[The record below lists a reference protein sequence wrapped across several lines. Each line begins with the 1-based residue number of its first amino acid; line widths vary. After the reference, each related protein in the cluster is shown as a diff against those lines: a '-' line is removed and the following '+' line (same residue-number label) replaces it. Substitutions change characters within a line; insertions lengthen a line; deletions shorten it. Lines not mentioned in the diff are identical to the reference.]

1 MGVRV
6 AFVGV
11 GGIAQ
16 THLKALSANKHA
28 EVVAACDVVLERAE
42 AAGQTYG
49 LKAYNDVDLMLE
61 REKPDALF
69 ICVPPFAHA
78 DLEEKAASRG
88 IHLMVEKP
96 LGLDIDIIRSKAA
109 AIRQAGILAASGYCL
124 RYQDV
129 AQQAR
134 SYLGGKEIGMVRA
147 HYLCGFVETPWWRD
161 ITKSG
166 GQLVEQATHTVDM
179 TRYLAG
185 EIKSVYARMRFGLLE
200 HKPGASIPSVA
211 TVCLD
216 FESGAVG
223 HIDTSCIQSDWSSS
237 VEVLGRDYKLT
248 LSGRKLTILEG
259 EETSTYESESGSAYQ
274 AQDDAFIEAIR
285 SGDRSLIRSTYDD
298 ALRTAEVTLA
308 ANESALTGIPVAMR
322 GHVYSS

>member
-1 MGVRV
+1 MGVRI
-6 AFVGV
+6 AFAGV

-16 THLKALSANKHA
+16 THLKALGDNEHA
-28 EVVAACDVVLERAE
+28 EVVAACDVVPERAE
-42 AAGQTYG
+42 AAAHAYS
-49 LKAYNDVDLMLE
+49 LKPYSDMDLMLD

-69 ICVPPFAHA
+69 ICVPPFAHG
-78 DLEEKAASRG
+78 DLEEKAAGRG

-96 LGLDIDIIRSKAA
+96 LGLNMEVIRSKASTIA
-109 AIRQAGILAASGYCL
+109 QAGIMASSGYCL
-124 RYQDV
+124 RYQQV
-129 AQQAR
+129 VQHAKE
-134 SYLGGKEIGMVRA
+134 YLHGKTIAMVRA

-161 ITKSG
+161 MTKSG
-166 GQLVEQATHTVDM
+166 GQLVEQATHTVDT

-185 EIKSVYARMRFGLLE
+185 DVKTVYARMNFDLLD

-248 LSGRKLTILEG
+248 LSGRKLTIVEG
-259 EETSTYESESGSAYQ
+259 ERTMVYEGDTASTFQ
-274 AQDDAFIEAIR
+274 AQNDAFIEAIR
-285 SGDRSLIRSTYDD
+285 TGNRSLIRSTYDD

-308 ANESALTGIPVAMR
+308 ANESARSGKPVDMR
-322 GHVYSS
+322 GPIA

>member
-1 MGVRV
+1 MAIRV

-16 THLKALSANKHA
+16 THLKALGANEHA
-28 EVVAACDVVLERAE
+28 EVVAACDVVQERAE

-49 LKAYNDVDLMLE
+49 LKAYTDVDLMLD

-78 DLEEKAASRG
+78 DLEEKAVSRG
-88 IHLMVEKP
+88 IHLLVEKP
-96 LGLDIDIIRSKAA
+96 LGLDIDVIRAKAER
-109 AIRQAGILAASGYCL
+109 IRQAEIIAASGYCL
-124 RYQDV
+124 RYQDI

-134 SYLGGKEIGMVRA
+134 TYLSGKEIGMVRA

-185 EIKSVYARMRFGLLE
+185 DVLSVYARMGFGMLE
-200 HKPGASIPSVA
+200 DKAGASIPSVA

-216 FESGAVG
+216 FESGAIG
-223 HIDTSCIQSDWSSS
+223 HIDTACIQPDWRSAI
-237 VEVLGRDYKLT
+237 EVFGRDYRLT
-248 LSGRKLTILEG
+248 LSGRKLSILEG
-259 EETSTYESESGSAYQ
+259 ETLSEFEGESVSAYK

-298 ALRTAEVTLA
+298 ALKTAEVTLA
-308 ANESALTGIPVAMR
+308 ANTSARTGMPVGMR
-322 GHVYSS
+322 GTESR

>member
-16 THLKALSANKHA
+16 THLKLLNANERA
-28 EVVAACDVVLERAE
+28 EVVAACDVVQERAD
-42 AAGQTYG
+42 AAGRDYG
-49 LKAYNDVDLMLE
+49 LQAYTDVDLMLE

-96 LGLDIDIIRSKAA
+96 LGLHIDVIRSKAKS
-109 AIRQAGILAASGYCL
+109 IHQAGILAAAGYCL

-129 AQQAR
+129 ALIAR
-134 SYLGGKEIGMVRA
+134 NYLSDKKIGMVRA
-147 HYLCGFVETPWWRD
+147 HYLCGFSETPWWRD
-161 ITKSG
+161 MAKSG

-185 EIKSVYARMRFGLLE
+185 EVKSVYACMNFSMLE
-200 HKPGASIPSVA
+200 NKPGASIPSVA

-216 FESGAVG
+216 FESGAIG
-223 HIDTSCIQSDWSSS
+223 HIDTSCIQSDWRSG
-237 VEVLGRDYKLT
+237 VEVLGRDYQLT

-259 EETSTYESESGSAYQ
+259 EELTAYESESGSAYQ
-274 AQDDAFIEAIR
+274 TQDDAFIEAVLTR
-285 SGDRSLIRSTYDD
+285 DRSLIRSTYDD
-298 ALRTAEVTLA
+298 ALKTAEVTIA
-308 ANESALTGIPVAMR
+308 ANESALTGAPIAMR
-322 GHVYSS
+322 GAAYSI